1 MELPKQM
8 GELLH
13 IDESLWAVILPFNAF
28 INVSAVQITNGF
40 GCILSCGRS
49 MVDREVGKHFN
60 EFGEVRKNV

>member
-1 MELPKQM
+1 
-8 GELLH
+8 
-13 IDESLWAVILPFNAF
+13 LWAVILPFNAF